1 MDWFRWHHGSVND
14 PKFGLVAKQAGAS
27 TAEVVA
33 VWACLL
39 EAASAA
45 EDRGDPGSVDFEAI
59 DYALG
64 LASGSARRIY
74 ERMRERGLLDGE
86 TGRISSWDKRQP
98 KRERDDSS
106 TERVR
111 AYRAK
116 KAGIDSIGNANDSH
130 VTPRNAMERQET
142 PRGEEIREEIQVPT
156 VLPDSAAP
164 NRSDPCPTQELVDLY
179 HRRLPMLPRVSVM
192 SESRKRA
199 ISGRWREV
207 VNDPDIRK
215 AKDPKTAAVEWFDWF
230 FGYVA
235 QSSFL
240 AGKAKD
246 WRADI
251 DFLFTP
257 AKFAKV
263 VEGHYHKERA

>member
-1 MDWFRWHHGSVND
+1 MIVD
-14 PKFGLVAKQAGAS
+14 PDFFDHWRTLMVADALGDQLAPVYIMRLWAHCQNRKADTFEIPPAGIKALCKYAGDADALESALVAAEYITRDGTLVTVVGWAEKNAS
-27 TAEVVA
+27 
-33 VWACLL
+33 LL
-39 EAASAA
+39 AAW
-45 EDRGDPGSVDFEAI
+45 ENGGKGGRPKKTH
-59 DYALG
+59 G
-64 LASGSARRIY
+64 LATGNPAVTHGQPIANPTLTQAKPI
-74 ERMRERGLLDGE
+74 REE
-86 TGRISSWDKRQP
+86 K
-98 KRERDDSS
+98 
-106 TERVR
+106 
-111 AYRAK
+111 
-116 KAGIDSIGNANDSH
+116 
-130 VTPRNAMERQET
+130 
-142 PRGEEIREEIQVPT
+142 IREEIQVPT
-156 VLPDSAAP
+156 VLPDSAVP